1 MEPAEKPIDLFIESD
16 AQGMR
21 LDAYLSSRLESLSRS
36 AVARLIEQGAVS
48 INHTQALQKSEKVKE
63 GDRVTL
69 IVPSEPS
76 DAPSPEDY
84 ELDIRFEDDYLGAI
98 SKQNHLIC
106 HPSSKHKT
114 GTLSQILEAKY
125 GKDNLGTLQGTDRLG
140 LVHRLDGDT
149 SGLML
154 FAKNDEAQASL
165 QEQIR
170 QRTLD
175 RRYLALVHKNIS
187 QDTGLIDVSLTRSK
201 SHERYI
207 SPTASADG
215 REALTSFSTLERFY
229 NPANDENYTLVECH
243 LFTGRTHQIRVHMAY
258 IDHHIVGDQMYGL
271 GDEQKNLGLS
281 RQFLHSWKLSF
292 DHPVSKERIE
302 ITDGLPKDLNRIYNT
317 LEAYSLG
324 KTAYGKRVF
333 SELARHIRVN
343 KKEVAGAV

>member
-1 MEPAEKPIDLFIESD
+1 MDSAEKPTDLFVESD

-36 AVARLIEQGAVS
+36 AIARLIEKGAVS
-48 INHTQALQKSEKVKE
+48 INHTQALQKSEKVKA
-63 GDRVTL
+63 GDRIELLVT
-69 IVPSEPS
+69 S
-76 DAPSPEDY
+76 DSLELPSPESY
-84 ELDIRFEDDYLGAI
+84 ELDIRFEDDYLGVI
-98 SKQNHLIC
+98 SKADHLIC
-106 HPSSKHKT
+106 HPSSKHKA

-125 GKDNLGTLQGTDRLG
+125 GEDGLGTLQGEERLG

-201 SHERYI
+201 NHTRYI
-207 SPTASADG
+207 CPTQSLDG

-229 NPANDENYTLVECH
+229 YPAMDENYTLVECH

-258 IDHHIVGDQMYGL
+258 IDHHVVGDQMYGL

-302 ITDGLPKDLNRIYNT
+302 ITDELPKDLKSIYNT

-324 KTAYGKRVF
+324 KTAYGKKVF
-333 SELARHIRVN
+333 SELARHIHVN
-343 KKEVAGAV
+343 KKEVAGAI